1 MINIQTREQE
11 CNAEIGPD
19 RRFKMLEKRVSLLSV
34 NRKLAADE
42 KYLHAAGCHLSLSST
57 LFVVIVVFKNFFSLK
72 PLIEMFKEYFECLKT

>member
-19 RRFKMLEKRVSLLSV
+19 RRFKMLEKRASLLSV
-34 NRKLAADE
+34 NGKLAADE

-57 LFVVIVVFKNFFSLK
+57 LFVVIVLSSRIFF
-72 PLIEMFKEYFECLKT
+72 P